1 MDKLQGVNFAGAVV
15 IEHRPTGDVRG
26 KAVYGGPYQGQ
37 LMLGWYEDISGAY
50 HNVQFGSSRWNAEGP
65 KDGIIVLVRIQ
76 CNEHNTTYEQP
87 QADTVRYTVELDF

>member
-1 MDKLQGVNFAGAVV
+1 MEKLRGVNFAGAVV

-37 LMLGWYEDISGAY
+37 LMLGWYEDLSGLY
-50 HNVQFGSSRWNAEGP
+50 HNVKFMSSRWSVEGP
-65 KDGIIVLVRIQ
+65 KEGVVRLTRVES
-76 CNEHNTTYEQP
+76 NDNHANYEQP